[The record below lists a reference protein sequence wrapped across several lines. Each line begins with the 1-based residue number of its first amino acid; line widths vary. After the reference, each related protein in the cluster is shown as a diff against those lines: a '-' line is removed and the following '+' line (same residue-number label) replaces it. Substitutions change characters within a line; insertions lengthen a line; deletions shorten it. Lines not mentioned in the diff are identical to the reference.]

1 MATLH
6 PSKTML
12 ERTHGRLG
20 LRQVVLGESKGG
32 ALCGVDAA
40 RKQGNSVLGCVN
52 ESDLGGEHVRP
63 LLSQVTVSVSIVG
76 GRAVCGLGGA
86 QGGSEFT
93 PAHGVALLLSCPG
106 ERPCLTWVFCEWFT
120 LWESCECQARMGR
133 QGLLFFLKGREM
145 PPTSAPLSPCI

>member
-1 MATLH
+1 
-6 PSKTML
+6 ML

-20 LRQVVLGESKGG
+20 LWQVVLGESKGG

-76 GRAVCGLGGA
+76 GGRAVCGLGRA

-93 PAHGVALLLSCPG
+93 PASGVALLLSCPS
-106 ERPCLTWVFCEWFT
+106 LAQV
-120 LWESCECQARMGR
+120 S
-133 QGLLFFLKGREM
+133 GLV
-145 PPTSAPLSPCI
+145 